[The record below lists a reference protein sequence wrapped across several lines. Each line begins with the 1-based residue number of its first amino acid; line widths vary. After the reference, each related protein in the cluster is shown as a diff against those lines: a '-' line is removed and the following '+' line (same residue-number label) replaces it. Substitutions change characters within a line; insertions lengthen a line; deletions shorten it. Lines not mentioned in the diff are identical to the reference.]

1 MTTPNSTQM
10 GTVGGTFLS
19 ILPNVPSEDVL
30 RTVVLAFIGA
40 VVSFVVSVVLR
51 FLLRK
56 RKE

>member
-30 RTVVLAFIGA
+30 RTVVLAVVGA
-40 VVSFVVSVVLR
+40 VVSFVISVVLR
-51 FLLRK
+51 CLLRK